1 MSHVLIVDD
10 DANTREALAA
20 LATQEGFT
28 TATAGSIAE
37 ARIQLVRQR
46 PDVMLMDLVL
56 PDGTGI
62 DLLEDLDDRGSTETI
77 LITGH
82 ASIESAVE
90 ALRLGASDY
99 LTKPVNVQRVKAVLS
114 RVPRSGE
121 LRAQRRWRPAPGM
134 RRRP

>member
-1 MSHVLIVDD
+1 MKILLPRPEQSTYVPCAHRGRR
-10 DANTREALAA
+10 REYPRSARSPGN
-20 LATQEGFT
+20 QEGFT

-82 ASIESAVE
+82 ASIESA
-90 ALRLGASDY
+90 G
-99 LTKPVNVQRVKAVLS
+99 
-114 RVPRSGE
+114 
-121 LRAQRRWRPAPGM
+121 
-134 RRRP
+134 RRRCAWAPPITLPSRSTCSG